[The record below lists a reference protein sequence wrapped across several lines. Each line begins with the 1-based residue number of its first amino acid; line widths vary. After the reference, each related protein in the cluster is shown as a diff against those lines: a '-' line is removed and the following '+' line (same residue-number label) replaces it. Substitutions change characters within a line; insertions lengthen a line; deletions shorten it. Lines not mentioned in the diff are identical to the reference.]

1 MVVLDRVG
9 LDVAVRNNSRRPIF
23 FEGGGLGGDHSVV
36 CFRPFDLLSVHR
48 LCLFFSQ
55 GLSVLSE
62 NRVFH
67 LGGGAWVDSED
78 TCRLELFDVC
88 A

>member
-1 MVVLDRVG
+1 M
-9 LDVAVRNNSRRPIF
+9 
-23 FEGGGLGGDHSVV
+23 GDHSVV
-36 CFRPFDLLSVHR
+36 CFRPFDLLFVHR

-78 TCRLELFDVC
+78 TCRLEFFGVCVFSAFDFDTGVVPQPYQS
-88 A
+88 ADGLSLL